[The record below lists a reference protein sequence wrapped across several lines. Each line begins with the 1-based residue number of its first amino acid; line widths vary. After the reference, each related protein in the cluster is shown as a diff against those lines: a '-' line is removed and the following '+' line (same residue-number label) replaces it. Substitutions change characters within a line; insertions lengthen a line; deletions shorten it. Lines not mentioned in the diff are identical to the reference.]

1 MLGASVFAWFVV
13 QGAFAHLT
21 FVVTFDSISY
31 PVINVWRMLL
41 PDYRDGTAIDW
52 ALHGAWIAIVAVIAA
67 RAASVQL
74 IPKRGARRSRAHRT
88 TGVLVD
94 A

>member
-1 MLGASVFAWFVV
+1 VLGASVFAWFVV

-31 PVINVWRMLL
+31 PVINAWRLLL
-41 PDYRDGTAIDW
+41 PDYRAGTAIDW
-52 ALHGAWIAIVAVIAA
+52 VLHGAWIAVITVIAA
-67 RAASVQL
+67 RAAGLQFA
-74 IPKRGARRSRAHRT
+74 PKRDARRARAHRT